1 MHKTRR
7 QALKL
12 AKDYLFEIGTEEMP
26 AHVVSR
32 SVKQLA
38 DRTKKFL
45 KENGLKFKDIKTYST
60 PRRLTILVE
69 DLAEK
74 QDDIDEVKKGP
85 AKKIAQDADGNWTKA
100 AQGFARGQG
109 ITTDDIYFEE
119 LKGTEYAYVHVQ
131 KEGKK
136 ASDILLGMSDII
148 KDMTFPT
155 KMRWDSNDF
164 EFVRPIHWLVSLYD
178 SDVIPVKIL
187 DITAGRKTEGHR
199 FLGDSVVLANADDY
213 VEALKDQ
220 FVIVDAKERKD
231 MIVNQ
236 MNDLVKKNNWKVKE
250 DKNLLEEV
258 TNLVEYPTVFVGSFD
273 EKYLNIPDEVLI
285 TSMKDNQRYFEVYDQ
300 NGKLIN
306 HFIAVRNGNKDYLDN
321 VISGNEKV
329 LVARLDDAQFFYDE
343 DRKYPLSHFVD
354 KMKNVSF
361 HDKIGS
367 MAEKMKRV
375 RLIGDYLAKRWNLDE
390 NVVKDFDRASELYK
404 FDLVTQMVGEFAE
417 LQGVM
422 GMHYAR
428 LAGENEE
435 VAVAIKEHY
444 MPTTAEGELPETTVG
459 SLLSVADKI
468 DTILT
473 FFGAGMI
480 PSSSNDPYALRR
492 NAYGIVR
499 ILLNQKWSLPF
510 NQVLPEIVELVDGK
524 TPAKLPK
531 TNEEDE
537 QIALFIRDRIKQYLQ
552 KNNFK
557 YDVIDAVLAS
567 SQQDPSEILSA
578 AKVLG
583 LHHDDAE
590 FKPVVESLT
599 RIDNILKK
607 AKFNNKQAE
616 VDENLFEDASENELF
631 AGIQNLQEIQNLADL
646 YQGFVQLQPVIDR
659 YFDTNMIMAKD
670 KKVRNNRLAQLSQ
683 VSVLADRL
691 GDLSKLVI
699 K

>member
-1 MHKTRR
+1 MT
-7 QALKL
+7 
-12 AKDYLFEIGTEEMP
+12 KDYLFEIGTEEMP
-26 AHVVSR
+26 AHVVPR
-32 SVKQLA
+32 SVSQLA
-38 DRTKKFL
+38 DRTRKFL
-45 KENGLKFKDIKTYST
+45 KENGLKFKDIKTFST

-109 ITTDDIYFEE
+109 MTTDDIYFEE

-136 ASDILLGMSDII
+136 ASDILLGMSEII
-148 KDMTFPT
+148 KAMTFPT

-164 EFVRPIHWLVSLYD
+164 EFVRPIHWLVSLFGNE
-178 SDVIPVKIL
+178 VIPVKIL

-213 VEALKDQ
+213 EDALKDQ
-220 FVIVDAKERKD
+220 YVIANAEERKD

-236 MNDLVKKNNWKVKE
+236 MDELVKENHWQVKP
-250 DKNLLEEV
+250 DRDLLEEV
-258 TNLVEYPTVFVGSFD
+258 TYLVEYPTVFAGSFD

-285 TSMKDNQRYFEVYDQ
+285 TSMKDNQRYFEVYDE

-354 KMKNVSF
+354 RLKDVSF

-367 MAEKMKRV
+367 MAEKVQRV
-375 RLIGDYLAKRWNLDE
+375 RMIGDYLAKRWNLPE

-428 LAGENEE
+428 LAGEDEE
-435 VAVAIKEHY
+435 VSVAIKEHY
-444 MPTTAEGELPETTVG
+444 MPATAEGPLPETTVG
-459 SLLSVADKI
+459 SLLSIADKI
-468 DTILT
+468 DTIIT

-480 PSSSNDPYALRR
+480 PTSSNDPYALRR
-492 NAYGIVR
+492 YAYGIVR
-499 ILLNQKWSLPF
+499 ILLNEKWSLPF
-510 NQVLPEIVELVDGK
+510 NEVLPEIISLLNGV
-524 TPAKLPK
+524 TPARLPK
-531 TNEEDE
+531 SDVDQE
-537 QIALFIRDRIKQYLQ
+537 IADFIRDRVKQYLQ
-552 KNNFK
+552 KNKFK
-557 YDVIDAVLAS
+557 YDIIDAVLAS
-567 SQQDPSEILSA
+567 SQQDPSQILA
-578 AKVLG
+578 AANVLQ
-583 LHHDDAE
+583 LHHDDEE

-607 AKFNNKQAE
+607 AKFKGNVE
-616 VDENLFEDASENELF
+616 VDESLFEDNSEKELYV
-631 AGIQNLQEIQNLADL
+631 GVQNLQEIESLADL
-646 YQGFVQLQPVIDR
+646 YQGFVQLQPVIDQ
-659 YFDTNMIMAKD
+659 YFDVNMIMD
-670 KKVRNNRLAQLSQ
+670 KNEKVKNNRLAQLYA
-683 VSVLADRL
+683 VSELADRL
-691 GDLSKLVI
+691 GNLSKLVI

>member
-1 MHKTRR
+1 M
-7 QALKL
+7 

-26 AHVVSR
+26 AHVVTR
-32 SVKQLA
+32 SVNQLA
-38 DRTKKFL
+38 DRTRKFL
-45 KENGLKFKDIKTYST
+45 KENGLSFKDIKTFST

-74 QDDIDEVKKGP
+74 QEDIDEVKKGP

-109 ITTDDIYFEE
+109 VSVDDIYFEE
-119 LKGTEYAYVHVQ
+119 LKGTEYAYVHIQ

-148 KDMTFPT
+148 KAMTFPT

-164 EFVRPIHWLVSLYD
+164 EFVRPIHWLVSLYGN
-178 SDVIPVKIL
+178 DVIPVKIL

-213 VEALKDQ
+213 EDALKNQ

-231 MIVNQ
+231 MIVHQ
-236 MNDLVKKNNWKVKE
+236 INDLVAKNNWQVKE

-258 TNLVEYPTVFVGSFD
+258 TNLVEYPTVFAGSFD
-273 EKYLNIPDEVLI
+273 EKYLQIPDEVLI
-285 TSMKDNQRYFEVYDQ
+285 TSMKDNQRYFEVYDED
-300 NGKLIN
+300 GKLIN
-306 HFIAVRNGNKDYLDN
+306 YFIAVRNGNKHYLDN

-367 MAEKMKRV
+367 MAEKMERV
-375 RLIGDYLAKRWNLDE
+375 QIIGNYLAKRWNLDE
-390 NVVKDFDRASELYK
+390 NVVSDFDRASELYK

-444 MPTTAEGELPETTVG
+444 MPATAEGPLPETTVG
-459 SLLSVADKI
+459 SLLSIADKL
-468 DTILT
+468 DTIIT

-480 PSSSNDPYALRR
+480 PTSSNDPYALRR
-492 NAYGIVR
+492 YAYGIVR

-510 NQVLPEIVELVDGK
+510 NAVLPEIVDLINGK

-531 TNEEDE
+531 AGEEDE
-537 QIALFIRDRIKQYLQ
+537 EIALFIRDRIKQYLQ

-557 YDVIDAVLAS
+557 YDIIDAVLAS
-567 SQQDPSEILSA
+567 SQQDPSQILA
-578 AKVLG
+578 AANVLQ
-583 LHHDDAE
+583 LHHDDEE

-607 AKFNNKQAE
+607 AKFNGQVE
-616 VDENLFEDASENELF
+616 VNEELFDDNSEKELF
-631 AGIQNLQEIQNLADL
+631 AGVQNLQEIEELADL
-646 YQGFVQLQPVIDR
+646 YQGFVQLQPVIDQ
-659 YFDTNMIMAKD
+659 YFETNMIMAKD
-670 KKVRNNRLAQLSQ
+670 ENVKNNRLAQLSK
-683 VSVLADRL
+683 VSEMADRL

>member
-1 MHKTRR
+1 M
-7 QALKL
+7 

-26 AHVVSR
+26 AHVVPR

-38 DRTKKFL
+38 DRTRKFL
-45 KENGLKFKDIKTYST
+45 KENGLKFKDIKTFST
-60 PRRLTILVE
+60 PRRLTLLVE

-74 QDDIDEVKKGP
+74 QDDIDEIKKGP

-109 ITTDDIYFEE
+109 MTTDDIYFEE

-148 KDMTFPT
+148 KAMTFPT

-164 EFVRPIHWLVSLYD
+164 EFVRPIHWLVSLFG
-178 SDVIPVKIL
+178 SDVITVKIL
-187 DITAGRKTEGHR
+187 DITAGRKTQGHR

-213 VEALKDQ
+213 EDALKDQ
-220 FVIVDAKERKD
+220 YVIANAEERKD

-236 MNDLVKKNNWKVKE
+236 MNELVKKNHWQIKP
-250 DKNLLEEV
+250 DKDLLEEV
-258 TNLVEYPTVFVGSFD
+258 TYLVEYPTVFAGSFD

-285 TSMKDNQRYFEVYDQ
+285 TSMKDNQRYFEVYDE

-354 KMKNVSF
+354 RLKNVSF

-367 MAEKMKRV
+367 MAEKMQRV
-375 RLIGDYLAKRWNLDE
+375 RMIGDYLAKRWNLPE
-390 NVVKDFDRASELYK
+390 NVVTDFDRASELYK

-428 LAGENEE
+428 LAGEDEE
-435 VAVAIKEHY
+435 VSVAIKEHY
-444 MPTTAEGELPETTVG
+444 MPATAEGPLPETTVG

-468 DTILT
+468 DTIVT

-480 PSSSNDPYALRR
+480 PTSSNDPYALRR
-492 NAYGIVR
+492 YAYGIVR
-499 ILLNQKWSLPF
+499 ILLNEKWSLPF
-510 NQVLPEIVELVDGK
+510 NEVLPEIINMLGGV

-531 TNEEDE
+531 GDAE
-537 QIALFIRDRIKQYLQ
+537 QEIADFIRDRVKQYLQ
-552 KNNFK
+552 KNKFK
-557 YDVIDAVLAS
+557 YDIVDAVLAS
-567 SQQDPSEILSA
+567 SQQDPSQILA
-578 AKVLG
+578 AANVLQ
-583 LHHDDAE
+583 LHHDDEE

-599 RIDNILKK
+599 RINNILKK
-607 AKFNNKQAE
+607 AKFTGKVA
-616 VDENLFEDASENELF
+616 VDESLFVDNSEKELY
-631 AGIQNLQEIQNLADL
+631 AGVQNLQNIDSLADL
-646 YQGFVQLQPVIDR
+646 YQGFVHLQPVIDQ
-659 YFDTNMIMAKD
+659 YFEANMIMDKD
-670 KKVRNNRLAQLSQ
+670 EKVKNNRLAQLFAISE
-683 VSVLADRL
+683 LADRL

>member
-1 MHKTRR
+1 M
-7 QALKL
+7 

-26 AHVVSR
+26 AHVVPR
-32 SVKQLA
+32 SVSQLA
-38 DRTKKFL
+38 DRTRKFL
-45 KENGLKFKDIKTYST
+45 KENGLKFKDIKTFST

-109 ITTDDIYFEE
+109 MTTDDIYFEE

-136 ASDILLGMSDII
+136 ASDILLGMSEII
-148 KDMTFPT
+148 KAMTFPT

-164 EFVRPIHWLVSLYD
+164 EFVRPIHWLVSLFGNE
-178 SDVIPVKIL
+178 VIPVKIL

-213 VEALKDQ
+213 EDALKDQ
-220 FVIVDAKERKD
+220 YVIANAEERKD

-236 MNDLVKKNNWKVKE
+236 MDELVKENHWQVKP
-250 DKNLLEEV
+250 DRDLLEEV
-258 TNLVEYPTVFVGSFD
+258 TYLVEYPTVFAGSFD

-285 TSMKDNQRYFEVYDQ
+285 TSMKDNQRYFEVYDE

-354 KMKNVSF
+354 RLKDVSF

-367 MAEKMKRV
+367 MAEKVQRV
-375 RLIGDYLAKRWNLDE
+375 RMIGDYLAKRWNLPE

-428 LAGENEE
+428 LAGEDEE
-435 VAVAIKEHY
+435 VSVAIKEHY
-444 MPTTAEGELPETTVG
+444 MPATAEGPLPETTVG
-459 SLLSVADKI
+459 SLLSIADKI
-468 DTILT
+468 DTIIT

-480 PSSSNDPYALRR
+480 PTSSNDPYALRR
-492 NAYGIVR
+492 YAYGIVR
-499 ILLNQKWSLPF
+499 ILLNEKWSLPF
-510 NQVLPEIVELVDGK
+510 NEVLPEIISLLNGV
-524 TPAKLPK
+524 TPARLPK
-531 TNEEDE
+531 SDVDQE
-537 QIALFIRDRIKQYLQ
+537 IADFIRDRVKQYLQ
-552 KNNFK
+552 KNKFK
-557 YDVIDAVLAS
+557 YDIIDAVLAS
-567 SQQDPSEILSA
+567 SQQDPSQILA
-578 AKVLG
+578 VANVLQ
-583 LHHDDAE
+583 LHHDDEE

-607 AKFNNKQAE
+607 AKFKGNVE
-616 VDENLFEDASENELF
+616 VDESLFEDNSEKELYV
-631 AGIQNLQEIQNLADL
+631 GVQNLQEIESLADL
-646 YQGFVQLQPVIDR
+646 YQGFVQLQPVIDQ
-659 YFDTNMIMAKD
+659 YFDVNMIMD
-670 KKVRNNRLAQLSQ
+670 KNEKVKNNRLAQLYA
-683 VSVLADRL
+683 VSELADRL
-691 GDLSKLVI
+691 GNLSKLVI

>member
-1 MHKTRR
+1 M
-7 QALKL
+7 

-26 AHVVSR
+26 AHVVTR
-32 SVKQLA
+32 SVNQLA
-38 DRTKKFL
+38 DRTRKFL
-45 KENGLKFKDIKTYST
+45 KENGLSFKDIKTFST

-74 QDDIDEVKKGP
+74 QDDIDEIKKGP

-109 ITTDDIYFEE
+109 VSVDDIYFEE
-119 LKGTEYAYVHVQ
+119 LKGTEYAYVHIQ

-148 KDMTFPT
+148 KAMTFPT

-164 EFVRPIHWLVSLYD
+164 EFVRPIHWLVSLYGN
-178 SDVIPVKIL
+178 DVIPVKIL

-213 VEALKDQ
+213 EDALKNQ

-231 MIVNQ
+231 MIVHQ
-236 MNDLVKKNNWKVKE
+236 INDLVAKNNWQVKE

-258 TNLVEYPTVFVGSFD
+258 TNLVEYPTVFAGSFD
-273 EKYLNIPDEVLI
+273 EKYLQIPDEVLI
-285 TSMKDNQRYFEVYDQ
+285 TSMKDNQRYFEVYDED
-300 NGKLIN
+300 GKLIN
-306 HFIAVRNGNKDYLDN
+306 YFIAVRNGNKDYLDN

-367 MAEKMKRV
+367 MAEKMERV
-375 RLIGDYLAKRWNLDE
+375 QIIGNYLAERWNLDE
-390 NVVKDFDRASELYK
+390 NVVSDFDRASELYK

-444 MPTTAEGELPETTVG
+444 MPATAEGPLPETTVG
-459 SLLSVADKI
+459 SLLSIADKL
-468 DTILT
+468 DTIIT

-480 PSSSNDPYALRR
+480 PTSSNDPYALRR
-492 NAYGIVR
+492 YAYGIVR

-510 NQVLPEIVELVDGK
+510 NEFLSEIVDLINGK

-531 TNEEDE
+531 AGEEDE
-537 QIALFIRDRIKQYLQ
+537 EIALFIRDRIKQYLQ

-557 YDVIDAVLAS
+557 YDIIDAVLAS
-567 SQQDPSEILSA
+567 SQQDPSQILA
-578 AKVLG
+578 AANVLQ
-583 LHHDDAE
+583 LHHDDEE

-607 AKFNNKQAE
+607 AKFNGQVE
-616 VDENLFEDASENELF
+616 VNEELFDDNSEKELF
-631 AGIQNLQEIQNLADL
+631 AGVQNLQEIEDLADL
-646 YQGFVQLQPVIDR
+646 YQGFVQLQPVIDQ
-659 YFDTNMIMAKD
+659 YFETNMIMAKD
-670 KKVRNNRLAQLSQ
+670 ENVKNNRLAQLSQ
-683 VSVLADRL
+683 VSEMADRL

>member
-1 MHKTRR
+1 M
-7 QALKL
+7 

-26 AHVVSR
+26 AHVVTR
-32 SVKQLA
+32 SVNQLA
-38 DRTKKFL
+38 DRTRKFL
-45 KENGLKFKDIKTYST
+45 KENGLSFKDIKTFST

-74 QDDIDEVKKGP
+74 QEDIDEVKKGP

-109 ITTDDIYFEE
+109 VSVDDIYFEE
-119 LKGTEYAYVHVQ
+119 LKGTEYAYVHIQ

-148 KDMTFPT
+148 KAMTFPT
-155 KMRWDSNDF
+155 KMRWDSHDF
-164 EFVRPIHWLVSLYD
+164 EFVRPIHWLVSLYGN
-178 SDVIPVKIL
+178 DVIPVKIL

-213 VEALKDQ
+213 EDALKNQ

-231 MIVNQ
+231 MIVHQ
-236 MNDLVKKNNWKVKE
+236 INDLVAKNNWQVKE

-258 TNLVEYPTVFVGSFD
+258 TNLVEYPTVFAGSFD
-273 EKYLNIPDEVLI
+273 EKYLQIPDEVLI
-285 TSMKDNQRYFEVYDQ
+285 TSMKDNQRYFEVYDED
-300 NGKLIN
+300 GKLIN
-306 HFIAVRNGNKDYLDN
+306 YFIAVRNGNKDYLDN

-367 MAEKMKRV
+367 MAEKMERV
-375 RLIGDYLAKRWNLDE
+375 QIIGNYLAKRWNLDE
-390 NVVKDFDRASELYK
+390 NVVSDFDRASELYK

-444 MPTTAEGELPETTVG
+444 MPATAEGPLPETTVG
-459 SLLSVADKI
+459 SLLSIADKL
-468 DTILT
+468 DTIIT

-480 PSSSNDPYALRR
+480 PTSSNDPYALRR
-492 NAYGIVR
+492 YAYGIVR

-510 NQVLPEIVELVDGK
+510 NAVLPEIVDLINGK

-531 TNEEDE
+531 AGEEDE
-537 QIALFIRDRIKQYLQ
+537 EIALFIRDRIKQYLQ

-557 YDVIDAVLAS
+557 YDIIDAVLAS
-567 SQQDPSEILSA
+567 SQQDPSQILA
-578 AKVLG
+578 AANVLQ
-583 LHHDDAE
+583 LHHDDEE

-607 AKFNNKQAE
+607 AKFNGQVE
-616 VDENLFEDASENELF
+616 VNEELFDDNSEKELF
-631 AGIQNLQEIQNLADL
+631 AGVQNLQEIEELADL
-646 YQGFVQLQPVIDR
+646 YQGFVQLQPVIDQ
-659 YFDTNMIMAKD
+659 YFETNMIMAKD
-670 KKVRNNRLAQLSQ
+670 ENVKNNRLAQLSK
-683 VSVLADRL
+683 VSEMADRL

>member
-1 MHKTRR
+1 M
-7 QALKL
+7 

-26 AHVVSR
+26 AHVVPR

-38 DRTKKFL
+38 DRTRKFL
-45 KENGLKFKDIKTYST
+45 KENGLKFKDIKTFST

-85 AKKIAQDADGNWTKA
+85 AKKIAQDKDGNWTKA

-109 ITTDDIYFEE
+109 MTTDDIYFEE

-136 ASDILLGMSDII
+136 ASDILLGMSDIV
-148 KDMTFPT
+148 KAMTFPT

-164 EFVRPIHWLVSLYD
+164 EFVRPIHWLVSLFGN
-178 SDVIPVKIL
+178 DVIPVKIL

-213 VEALKDQ
+213 EDALKDQ
-220 FVIVDAKERKD
+220 YVIADAEERKD

-236 MNDLVKKNNWKVKE
+236 MNELVKQNNWEIKP
-250 DKNLLEEV
+250 DRDLLEEV
-258 TNLVEYPTVFVGSFD
+258 TYLVEYPTIFAGSFD
-273 EKYLNIPDEVLI
+273 KKYLNIPDEVLI
-285 TSMKDNQRYFEVYDQ
+285 TSMKDNQRYFEVYDE

-354 KMKNVSF
+354 RLKNVSF

-367 MAEKMKRV
+367 MAEKMQRV
-375 RLIGDYLAKRWNLDE
+375 RMIGDYLAKRWNLPE
-390 NVVKDFDRASELYK
+390 SVITDFDRASELYK

-428 LAGENEE
+428 LAGENED

-444 MPTTAEGELPETTVG
+444 IPTTAEGELPTTTVG
-459 SLLSVADKI
+459 SLLSIADKI
-468 DTILT
+468 DTIVT

-480 PSSSNDPYALRR
+480 PTSSNDPYALRR
-492 NAYGIVR
+492 YAYGIVR
-499 ILLNQKWSLPF
+499 ILLNEKWSLPF
-510 NQVLPEIVELVDGK
+510 NEVLPEIIKMLNGV

-531 TNEEDE
+531 GDADQE
-537 QIALFIRDRIKQYLQ
+537 IADFIRDRVKQYLQ
-552 KNNFK
+552 KNKFK
-557 YDVIDAVLAS
+557 YDIIDAVLAS
-567 SQQDPSEILSA
+567 SQQDPSQILA
-578 AKVLG
+578 AANVLQ
-583 LHHDDAE
+583 LHHDDDE

-607 AKFNNKQAE
+607 AKFKGGIE
-616 VDENLFEDASENELF
+616 VDESLFDDNSEKELYV
-631 AGIQNLQEIQNLADL
+631 GVQNLQDIEDLADL
-646 YQGFVQLQPVIDR
+646 YQGFVQLQPVIDQ

-670 KKVRNNRLAQLSQ
+670 ENVKNNRLAQLSV
-683 VSVLADRL
+683 VSELADRL

>member
-1 MHKTRR
+1 M
-7 QALKL
+7 

-26 AHVVSR
+26 AHVVPR
-32 SVKQLA
+32 SVSQLA
-38 DRTKKFL
+38 DRTRKFL
-45 KENGLKFKDIKTYST
+45 KENGLKFKDIKTFST

-109 ITTDDIYFEE
+109 MTTDDIYFEE

-136 ASDILLGMSDII
+136 ASDILLGMSEII
-148 KDMTFPT
+148 KAMTFPT

-164 EFVRPIHWLVSLYD
+164 EFVRPIHWLVSLFGNE
-178 SDVIPVKIL
+178 VIPVKIL

-213 VEALKDQ
+213 EDALKDQ
-220 FVIVDAKERKD
+220 YVIANAEERKD

-236 MNDLVKKNNWKVKE
+236 MDELVKKNHWQVKP
-250 DKNLLEEV
+250 DRDLLEEV
-258 TNLVEYPTVFVGSFD
+258 TYLVEYPTVFAGSFD

-285 TSMKDNQRYFEVYDQ
+285 TSMKDNQRYFEVYDE

-354 KMKNVSF
+354 RLKDVSF

-367 MAEKMKRV
+367 MAEKVQRV
-375 RLIGDYLAKRWNLDE
+375 RMIGDYLAKRWNLPE

-428 LAGENEE
+428 LAGEDEE
-435 VAVAIKEHY
+435 VSVAIKEHY
-444 MPTTAEGELPETTVG
+444 MPATAEGPLPETTVG
-459 SLLSVADKI
+459 SLLSIADKI
-468 DTILT
+468 DTIIT

-480 PSSSNDPYALRR
+480 PTSSNDPYALRR
-492 NAYGIVR
+492 YAYGIVR
-499 ILLNQKWSLPF
+499 ILLNEKWSLPF
-510 NQVLPEIVELVDGK
+510 NEVLPEIISLLNGA
-524 TPAKLPK
+524 TPARLPK
-531 TNEEDE
+531 SDADQE
-537 QIALFIRDRIKQYLQ
+537 IADFIRDRVKQYLQ
-552 KNNFK
+552 KNKFK
-557 YDVIDAVLAS
+557 YDIIDAVLAS
-567 SQQDPSEILSA
+567 SQQDPSQILA
-578 AKVLG
+578 AANVLQ
-583 LHHDDAE
+583 LHHDDEE

-607 AKFNNKQAE
+607 AKFKGNVE
-616 VDENLFEDASENELF
+616 VDESLFEDNSEKELYV
-631 AGIQNLQEIQNLADL
+631 GVQNLQEIESLADL
-646 YQGFVQLQPVIDR
+646 YQGFVQLQPVIDQ
-659 YFDTNMIMAKD
+659 YFDVNMIMD
-670 KKVRNNRLAQLSQ
+670 KNEKVKNNRLAQLYA
-683 VSVLADRL
+683 VSELADRL
-691 GDLSKLVI
+691 GNLSKLVI

>member
-1 MHKTRR
+1 M
-7 QALKL
+7 

-119 LKGTEYAYVHVQ
+119 IKGTEYAYVHVQ

-499 ILLNQKWSLPF
+499 ILLNQKWLLPF

>member
-1 MHKTRR
+1 M
-7 QALKL
+7 

-26 AHVVSR
+26 AHVVPR
-32 SVKQLA
+32 SVSQLA
-38 DRTKKFL
+38 DRTRKFL
-45 KENGLKFKDIKTYST
+45 KENGLKFKDIKTFST

-109 ITTDDIYFEE
+109 MTTDDIYFEE

-136 ASDILLGMSDII
+136 ASDILLGMSEII
-148 KDMTFPT
+148 KAMTFPT

-164 EFVRPIHWLVSLYD
+164 EFVRPIHWLVSLFGNE
-178 SDVIPVKIL
+178 VIPVKIL

-213 VEALKDQ
+213 EDALKDQ
-220 FVIVDAKERKD
+220 YVIANAEERKD

-236 MNDLVKKNNWKVKE
+236 MDELVKENHWQVKP
-250 DKNLLEEV
+250 DRDLLEEV
-258 TNLVEYPTVFVGSFD
+258 TYLVEYPTVFAGSFD

-285 TSMKDNQRYFEVYDQ
+285 TSMKDNQRYFEVYDE

-354 KMKNVSF
+354 RLKDVSF

-367 MAEKMKRV
+367 MAEKVQRV
-375 RLIGDYLAKRWNLDE
+375 RMIGDYLTKRWNLPE

-428 LAGENEE
+428 LAGEDEE
-435 VAVAIKEHY
+435 VSVAIKEHY
-444 MPTTAEGELPETTVG
+444 MPATAEGPLPETTVG
-459 SLLSVADKI
+459 SLLSIADKI
-468 DTILT
+468 DTIIT

-480 PSSSNDPYALRR
+480 PTSSNDPYALRR
-492 NAYGIVR
+492 YAYGIVR
-499 ILLNQKWSLPF
+499 ILLNEKWSLPF
-510 NQVLPEIVELVDGK
+510 NEVLPEIISLLNGV
-524 TPAKLPK
+524 TPARLPK
-531 TNEEDE
+531 SDVDQE
-537 QIALFIRDRIKQYLQ
+537 IADFIRDRVKQYLQ
-552 KNNFK
+552 KNKFK
-557 YDVIDAVLAS
+557 YDIIDAVLAS
-567 SQQDPSEILSA
+567 SQQDPSQILA
-578 AKVLG
+578 AANVLQ
-583 LHHDDAE
+583 LHHDDEE

-607 AKFNNKQAE
+607 AKFKGNVE
-616 VDENLFEDASENELF
+616 VDESLFEDNSEKELYV
-631 AGIQNLQEIQNLADL
+631 GVQNLQEIESLADL
-646 YQGFVQLQPVIDR
+646 YQGFVQLQPVIDQ
-659 YFDTNMIMAKD
+659 YFDVNMIMD
-670 KKVRNNRLAQLSQ
+670 KNEKVKNNRLAQLYA
-683 VSVLADRL
+683 VSELADRL
-691 GDLSKLVI
+691 GNLSKLVI

>member
-1 MHKTRR
+1 M
-7 QALKL
+7 

-26 AHVVSR
+26 AHVVPR

-38 DRTKKFL
+38 DRTRKFL
-45 KENGLKFKDIKTYST
+45 KENGLKFKDIKTFAT

-85 AKKIAQDADGNWTKA
+85 AKKIAQDSDGNWTKA

-109 ITTDDIYFEE
+109 MTTDDIYFEE

-136 ASDILLGMSDII
+136 ATDILLGMSDII
-148 KDMTFPT
+148 KAMTFPT

-164 EFVRPIHWLVSLYD
+164 EFVRPIHWLVSLFG
-178 SDVIPVKIL
+178 SDVVPVKIL
-187 DITAGRKTEGHR
+187 GITAGRKTQGHR

-213 VEALKDQ
+213 EDALKDQ
-220 FVIVDAKERKD
+220 YVIANAEERKD

-236 MNDLVKKNNWKVKE
+236 MNELVKENHWQVKP
-250 DKNLLEEV
+250 DRDLLEEV
-258 TNLVEYPTVFVGSFD
+258 TYLVEYPTVFAGSFD

-285 TSMKDNQRYFEVYDQ
+285 TSMKDNQRYFEVYDE

-354 KMKNVSF
+354 RLKNVSF

-367 MAEKMKRV
+367 MAEKMQRV
-375 RLIGDYLAKRWNLDE
+375 RMIGDYLAKRWDLPE

-428 LAGENEE
+428 FAGEDEE
-435 VAVAIKEHY
+435 VSVAIKEHY
-444 MPTTAEGELPETTVG
+444 MPATAEGPLPETTVG
-459 SLLSVADKI
+459 SLLSIADKI
-468 DTILT
+468 DTIVT

-480 PSSSNDPYALRR
+480 PTSSNDPYALRR
-492 NAYGIVR
+492 YAYGIVR
-499 ILLNQKWSLPF
+499 ILLNEKWSLPF
-510 NQVLPEIVELVDGK
+510 NEVLPEIINMLNGV

-531 TNEEDE
+531 GDADQE
-537 QIALFIRDRIKQYLQ
+537 IADFIRDRVKQYLQ

-557 YDVIDAVLAS
+557 YDIVDAVLAS
-567 SQQDPSEILSA
+567 SQQDPSQILA
-578 AKVLG
+578 AANVLQ
-583 LHHDDAE
+583 LHHDDEE

-607 AKFNNKQAE
+607 AKFKGNVEIDESLFDDNSEKELYAG
-616 VDENLFEDASENELF
+616 VENLQKVES
-631 AGIQNLQEIQNLADL
+631 LADL
-646 YQGFVQLQPVIDR
+646 YQGFVQLQPVIDQ
-659 YFDTNMIMAKD
+659 YFDANMIMAKD
-670 KKVRNNRLAQLSQ
+670 EKVKDNRLAQLFA
-683 VSVLADRL
+683 VSELADRL